1 MKVDNKKAFFEYTVI
16 EKYEAGISLE
26 GQEVKSIRIG
36 QASLADSFCRI
47 IKDEVFVMGMHITHY
62 DKARTML
69 DSKRTR
75 KLLLHKREINYLTG
89 KVSEKGFA
97 LIPLSL
103 YFNKRGKA
111 KLCIALCKGKRQYE
125 KRETIKN
132 RELEREMR
140 NFKN

>member
-1 MKVDNKKAFFEYTVI
+1 MKIDNRKAFFEYNI
-16 EKYEAGISLE
+16 LDKYEAGIVLE

-36 QASLADSFCRI
+36 QASLSDSFCRI
-47 IKDEVFVMGMHITHY
+47 IKEEVFVMGLHITHY

-75 KLLLHKREINYLTG
+75 KLLLNKKEIRYLMG

-97 LIPLSL
+97 LIPLNL

-111 KLCIALCKGKRQYE
+111 KLCIALCKGKKQYE

-132 RELEREMR
+132 RELDREIR